1 MDTLHTHLQGPLVV
15 LQGFLRV
22 LQVAVQ
28 MVCDRERNPVLPE
41 VWTGADNRQARLHER
56 IVVPELRLQLR
67 GIAEQVEVLLRG
79 CQRADRTHR
88 AGHAPYRT

>member
-1 MDTLHTHLQGPLVV
+1 
-15 LQGFLRV
+15 
-22 LQVAVQ
+22 
-28 MVCDRERNPVLPE
+28 MVRNRKRYPVLPE
-41 VWTGADNRQARLHER
+41 VWTGADNRQTRLYKR